1 MVHVYRDSK
10 YRRGSALIAVMWFSA
25 ALSAIAFSL
34 SMTVRTELDRASL
47 NVDATRAYF
56 LAQGA
61 IEIAAK
67 RILDG
72 GRQKEKF
79 GEKNFLTGQRSIVI
93 VLPGGRAKVEIT
105 GDSGKLDIRNVRP
118 EVLAKLLVA
127 SGAEVDRAISVAQE
141 VVRLRRLSPQDVR
154 AAENFFSPPSS
165 LSLSQASFQQLE
177 EILAVPGITPELFY
191 GGFIDDG
198 NGDLVHV
205 EGLFHQFTMRSS
217 GPINVNYASPTIFKA
232 AGWTP
237 EEINSILAMRSV
249 RPILRQ
255 EFANLAARAQGF
267 SMSSGRRE
275 YRFTLWS
282 TAQLSNGQTR
292 RTVGAKIIR
301 PEYPRTP
308 LPFGFQTV
316 RWFDAPI

>member
-1 MVHVYRDSK
+1 M
-10 YRRGSALIAVMWFSA
+10 
-25 ALSAIAFSL
+25 
-34 SMTVRTELDRASL
+34 
-47 NVDATRAYF
+47 
-56 LAQGA
+56 
-61 IEIAAK
+61 
-67 RILDG
+67 
-72 GRQKEKF
+72 
-79 GEKNFLTGQRSIVI
+79 
-93 VLPGGRAKVEIT
+93 
-105 GDSGKLDIRNVRP
+105 
-118 EVLAKLLVA
+118 LAKLLVA

-154 AAENFFSPPSS
+154 AAENFFSSPSS

-217 GPINVNYASPTIFKA
+217 GPINVNYASRTIFKA